1 MHPRPPDCD
10 RMKHVRRFWLQGV
23 LALCAVAT
31 IGLLIWP
38 AGSADLAPAPPAER
52 YSGPDLQT
60 RRGGPVPGFA
70 IRLSSATDS
79 AAAAPPPVEAL
90 PVLVG
95 IAGRQAYLRSAAT
108 GEVERVSIGQEI
120 DGWRLVSVGARS
132 ANLRG
137 ASGDKRIEMFSVP
150 ADPVP
155 FVAPQPTPGAPG
167 QPTSG
172 G

>member
-1 MHPRPPDCD
+1 MHPRPPDGD
-10 RMKHVRRFWLQGV
+10 RMKLVRQYWLQGV

-31 IGLLIWP
+31 IGLLVWP
-38 AGSADLAPAPPAER
+38 AGSADLAPAPPVELH
-52 YSGPDLQT
+52 SGPDLQT
-60 RRGGPVPGFA
+60 RRSGPVPGFA
-70 IRLSSATDS
+70 IRLTSATDPVS
-79 AAAAPPPVEAL
+79 AAPPTVEAL

-95 IAGRQAYLRSAAT
+95 IAGRRAYLRSAAT

-137 ASGDKRIEMFSVP
+137 ASGDKRIEMFSAP
-150 ADPVP
+150 ADPATA
-155 FVAPQPTPGAPG
+155 VAPQPTPGDLN
-167 QPTSG
+167 QPISG